1 MNRET
6 ISVTTP
12 GGSVIVL
19 NSYVTGREKR
29 AITNVFFQKE
39 LSDGAQY
46 NQAEDLALKTVI
58 VSIDGKK
65 EGDQI
70 DGKPYSIV
78 DAVLSMKASESKF
91 VLQEVNKVSSEKATE
106 EKKTS

>member
-12 GGSVIVL
+12 AGAAIVL
-19 NSYVTGREKR
+19 NAYVTGREKR
-29 AITNVFFQKE
+29 AITNIFFQKE
-39 LSDGAQY
+39 LSEAAQY
-46 NQAEDLALKTVI
+46 NQAEDMALKTVI

-65 EGDQI
+65 DGDQV
-70 DGKPYSIV
+70 DGKTYSIV

-91 VLQEVNKVSSEKATE
+91 ILAEVNKVSSEKSTE